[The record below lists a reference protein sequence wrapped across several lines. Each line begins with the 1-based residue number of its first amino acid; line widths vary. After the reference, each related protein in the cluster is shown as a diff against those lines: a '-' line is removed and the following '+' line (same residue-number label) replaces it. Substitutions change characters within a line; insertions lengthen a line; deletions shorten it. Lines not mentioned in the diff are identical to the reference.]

1 LDRPEGELSVTVQA
15 SHPTLGIK
23 EIKVYLTA
31 SAGGYG
37 NAIAKPVGND
47 LYVAKIDCS
56 FCEREVEFRA
66 VAIDDSGVETRSLP
80 ISVKLRKAPI
90 VKLYHNQG
98 EEMSQL
104 EPDQVVVF
112 AVGATLVASIEENM
126 FNGLNLAKMELY
138 ANGKLTDSYV
148 ASNPRDYDSRYIE
161 WDLEGLEPGR
171 YRIQI
176 VATDTD
182 GSIGKS
188 YVVEIVIQKK

>member
-1 LDRPEGELSVTVQA
+1 
-15 SHPTLGIK
+15 
-23 EIKVYLTA
+23 
-31 SAGGYG
+31 
-37 NAIAKPVGND
+37 
-47 LYVAKIDCS
+47 
-56 FCEREVEFRA
+56 
-66 VAIDDSGVETRSLP
+66 
-80 ISVKLRKAPI
+80 
-90 VKLYHNQG
+90 
-98 EEMSQL
+98 MSRL
-104 EPDQVVVF
+104 EPDQVAEF
-112 AVGATLVASIEENM
+112 SAGSTLVASLEDNRFE
-126 FNGLNLAKMELY
+126 GLDLAKMELY